1 MSSNT
6 LDNFHR
12 RFNAF
17 IAEAAAELDAERLA
31 HEQRLA
37 SALES
42 LSQDGACQ
50 AAYRDGREIGA
61 VEVRLGAVADPLPS
75 VLQGPHPSRPVVGF
89 PELVDDFRPVTAS

>member
-50 AAYRDGREIGA
+50 AAYRDGRSDERGRCLALIDDHLQCHKRTSLSTMSL
-61 VEVRLGAVADPLPS
+61 ESLRSAVA
-75 VLQGPHPSRPVVGF
+75 G
-89 PELVDDFRPVTAS
+89 A